1 MKKFLGKTLLAG
13 ALLLGAVAPTF
24 SAVQTVNA
32 QELPTITILA
42 QSSSEQ
48 NVNVVR
54 DQLTKAGFQVETS
67 LQPDYA
73 SFSAQQ
79 EAGNYDLAITSWT
92 TVTGNPDYAVRSLF
106 ITDGDNSIVSNP
118 EIDELIELAA
128 TQTPEEY
135 VDTYKQFEE
144 QLVTE
149 NAYIIPLYTSLK
161 AQAYNQELLN
171 PDSVRLSKSRAFAW
185 EPVSYVDES
194 QNTARPLILTQASS
208 QLTSLDPIKGNDGS
222 INQLNTN
229 MYVRLINLTD
239 DDQITSENSLSY
251 NHAIAE
257 GNSEYYFILRDDINF
272 SKIEDGAAVDTGDLV
287 SAEDVIF
294 SLNRAKDG
302 ESVPDHRTYSLH
314 EHISEV
320 SVVEDLAELE
330 TATVSGSDT
339 TIKEALEE
347 DLAAPIASVVAGEAE
362 VDNAAGNYQVVK
374 VTTTQPF
381 PQVLNYLGHQ
391 SAGIVSEQQVQAI
404 NIYDVASY
412 DANTDM
418 AYGDQRAVTEGGTYD
433 NHLWA
438 SGPYIMIDKNDY
450 QANFVKNPV
459 YRPETDA
466 AAHIDQVTVRFISDA
481 SSSLS
486 ALRAGEVDL
495 LYGLSEVNYPIV
507 EQEPSLALQSI
518 PSNAVTY
525 MLFNVNTPGRPVSD
539 SLDLRKA
546 ILYAVNQEEINASYQ
561 GLKLPAFSTV
571 TPLVETGNT
580 LVADPAK
587 VEEFKTNYLNSAA
600 E

>member
-404 NIYDVASY
+404 NTYDVASY